1 MIRKSLLAL
10 IPAAVGLVIFSQ
22 WGDIRRYLKIKQL
35 SQGQGHPEN
44 VPVEGVSRYPQH
56 RGLRFGQPGR
66 TEFTA
71 LTRPRTRWPAARR
84 PEERPAISAP
94 ALRIRARR
102 CKAGIARP
110 ALQGRRRWRQT
121 KNRRRC

>member
-56 RGLRFGQPGR
+56 QGDGQPDGTGDFDSASR
-66 TEFTA
+66 GGPSS
-71 LTRPRTRWPAARR
+71 RP
-84 PEERPAISAP
+84 
-94 ALRIRARR
+94 
-102 CKAGIARP
+102 
-110 ALQGRRRWRQT
+110 
-121 KNRRRC
+121 